1 MFSAEQG
8 VFTRLFL
15 LVTVSLGF
23 LLLNSASAQVQ
34 ICGHES
40 YDLETL
46 KRYSWL
52 MVVDCM
58 LFSFSGNNFGQP
70 ESQIKANVQ
79 VVILV

>member
-1 MFSAEQG
+1 MFI
-8 VFTRLFL
+8 RLFL

-34 ICGHES
+34 ICGHEL

-52 MVVDCM
+52 MVVDCSCSW
-58 LFSFSGNNFGQP
+58 FQ
-70 ESQIKANVQ
+70 AT
-79 VVILV
+79 ILGSPSPRSEPMCR